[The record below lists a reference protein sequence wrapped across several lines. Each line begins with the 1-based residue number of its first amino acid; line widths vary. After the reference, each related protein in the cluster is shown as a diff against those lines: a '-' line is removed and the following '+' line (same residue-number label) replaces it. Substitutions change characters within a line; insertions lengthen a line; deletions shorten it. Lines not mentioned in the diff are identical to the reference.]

1 MGERMSA
8 AKLTPKEACALL
20 GLAEP
25 VGGATLKLAFRAAAK
40 ASRPDHPG
48 GDEERFR
55 RVIEAYRLLQTLETA
70 RAVTAPA
77 QPRPEPRP
85 ERPVLEITPLEAAT
99 GLGRNVELP
108 DGRTLGLRLPAG
120 LRAGETVRLAGQG
133 EGGTDLLLTVRIT
146 SDSDLRVVGD
156 DLWLDFECDASVLI
170 HGGRV
175 RVPTPT
181 GERDVWV
188 PKAMPSPARLR
199 LKDQGLPERD
209 GRPQG
214 HLFLTLKA
222 AKVRASDPAADR
234 LNRFRQRWAS

>member
-1 MGERMSA
+1 MSA

-25 VGGATLKLAFRAAAK
+25 VGGLTLKLAFRAAAK

-55 RVIEAYRLLQTLETA
+55 QVIEAYRLLQTLETA
-70 RAVTAPA
+70 RAVTAAPA
-77 QPRPEPRP
+77 PQPRPEPKP
-85 ERPVLEITPLEAAT
+85 ERPVLEITPTEAAT
-99 GLGRNVELP
+99 GLARNVQLP

-133 EGGTDLLLTVRIT
+133 QHGKDLLLTVRIT
-146 SDSDLRVVGD
+146 TDGDLRVVGD
-156 DLWLDFECDASVLI
+156 DLWLEFECDASVLI

-175 RVPTPT
+175 RVPTPS

-188 PKAMPSPARLR
+188 PRALPSPARLR
-199 LKDQGLPERD
+199 LKDQGLPARD

-234 LNRFRQRWAS
+234 LNRFRHRWAS